1 MPIKVSKST
10 HKGLFDEIKS
20 QRPDLSEKEINN
32 LIDTTLLQRQIYMN
46 QKAAFLPKLMEYR
59 AAGEWQKFI
68 DITIAAYEVM
78 PEAFRYFDEVPDDLK
93 YDFAI
98 LAYIRHGDSIP
109 AVRRAVRV
117 CRRYGAPELP
127 ADLRDKEQIT
137 VYRAGEEPPD
147 KAKYRISWTTDLSVA
162 KFFFSEYNKRHA
174 NYLYQAQIKTADII
188 AYVDDSE
195 EREVMQYRKV
205 FDIQD
210 ITPTAR
216 G

>member
-1 MPIKVSKST
+1 MSIKVTNTGNRKR
-10 HKGLFDEIKS
+10 LFDEIKS
-20 QRPDLSEKEINN
+20 KAPGLSEKEINN
-32 LIDTTLLQRQIYMN
+32 LVDVALFKRQLYMN
-46 QKAAFLPKLMEYR
+46 QKTEFLPRLMEYR
-59 AAGEWQKFI
+59 AAGDWQTFI
-68 DITIAAYEVM
+68 NIAIAVYEVM

-98 LAYIRHGDSIP
+98 QAYKSHGDSIP

-162 KFFFSEYNKRHA
+162 KFFFAEYNKRHA

-188 AYVDDSE
+188 AYDDGE